1 MPDDPVVGEDELA
14 ATCEYIC
21 DGDEWNFVGG
31 TAPEGYYCES
41 VLGNCTELEYMESIM
56 VEPIPNPTPP
66 AASIASLATAA
77 SPLQGAAANSAEYQ
91 FDRATDTL
99 YFSRGRAEKG
109 FSLVTKISMSELQ
122 ERFPAVAAE
131 VELLKNAKSLASFK
145 VILPAVRRVDRRK
158 PNA

>member
-1 MPDDPVVGEDELA
+1 M
-14 ATCEYIC
+14 T
-21 DGDEWNFVGG
+21 
-31 TAPEGYYCES
+31 
-41 VLGNCTELEYMESIM
+41 
-56 VEPIPNPTPP
+56 
-66 AASIASLATAA
+66 
-77 SPLQGAAANSAEYQ
+77 NSAEYQ

-109 FSLVTKISMSELQ
+109 FSLFTKISMSELQ

-145 VILPAVRRVDRRK
+145 VILPAVRRLDRRK